1 MSSPVF
7 VITYDV
13 GTTGVKTCIYE
24 ISDKITQIESS
35 YAGYNLY
42 IFDNGG
48 AEQDPDEWW
57 EAICKTTKQALNKTS
72 LNKDDI
78 KAVSFCSQMQC
89 LVLSDNKARPVRRAM
104 SYMDNRARQLFGR
117 GPSIIKLLTWIRLTG
132 IAPTSTKDPL
142 WKYKWVERYE
152 GEVFSRVYKWL
163 DAKDYLAA
171 RLTGVFAMT
180 EGSAHAT
187 ALFDT
192 HLRGWSK
199 KLCKIAGVKR
209 EHLPEIIKSYDKVGG
224 ITPRAAEE
232 IGLAAGTPV
241 YGGGGDAELVGI
253 GAGAVEQG
261 STHIYIGTS
270 GWVSTVTK
278 KQVVDI
284 SASIGS
290 IVGCQPGLY
299 NYFAEMETAGKS
311 LEWVKDH
318 LALDEID
325 IYLEKKDVTEDPES
339 VYLSLFDY
347 LCEVIR
353 KVPAGS
359 NGVVFT
365 PWLHGNRCPFEDS
378 GARGIFFNIGLETGK
393 TALIRSVVEGIA
405 FHCRYMLEAQKRK
418 IETSEIIIACG
429 GGALSPV
436 VCQILADIIGHKVIT
451 RPEPQNVGALGAA
464 VLIAKAIGKISSI
477 EGAKDLLPEHRLF
490 VPNPEHKAVYDRN
503 FSVFK
508 SLYKNNKKSF
518 ALLNTVN
525 EK

>member
-1 MSSPVF
+1 MSSAAF

-24 ISDKITQIESS
+24 ISDKITQVESA
-35 YAGYNLY
+35 YAAYNLY

-57 EAICKTTKQALNKTS
+57 EAICGTTAQALGKASLDKT
-72 LNKDDI
+72 DI

-89 LVLSDNKARPVRRAM
+89 LVLSDSNARPVRRAM

-117 GPSIIKLLTWIRLTG
+117 GPSIAKLLTWIRLTG

-152 GEVFSRVYKWL
+152 ADVFSRVYKWL
-163 DAKDYLAA
+163 DVKDYLAA
-171 RLTGVFAMT
+171 RLTGVFTMT

-192 HLRGWSK
+192 HTRGWSGT
-199 KLCKIAGVKR
+199 LCRLAGVRR
-209 EHLPEIIKSYDKVGG
+209 EHLPKIIKACDTVGG

-253 GAGAVEQG
+253 GAGASARG

-284 SASIGS
+284 GASIGS

-318 LALDEID
+318 LALDEIGV
-325 IYLEKKDVTEDPES
+325 YLEKKEVTEDPES
-339 VYLSLFDY
+339 VYRSLFEY
-347 LCEVIR
+347 LCEAIR
-353 KVPAGS
+353 GVPAGS

-378 GARGIFFNIGLETGK
+378 SARGIFFNIGLETGK
-393 TALIRSVVEGIA
+393 TALVRAVVEGIA

-418 IETSEIIIACG
+418 VATSETIVVCG

-436 VCQILADIIGHKVIT
+436 VCQILADIIGQKVIT

-464 VLIAKAIGKISSI
+464 VLLAKAIGKIPSI
-477 EGAKDLLPEHRLF
+477 ERAEEMLPDYRLF
-490 VPNPEHKAVYDRN
+490 TPNPEHKAVYDRN
-503 FSVFK
+503 FSVFT
-508 SLYKNNKKSF
+508 SLYKDNKKSF
-518 ALLNTVN
+518 ALLNTAAQ
-525 EK
+525 K